1 MDRSALTARLGSEAK
16 RLRPA
21 RNIGQS
27 FSLQRADIR
36 RLRQWPPAFGPAASA
51 QSAQPRS
58 ALSPSHAVSATRF
71 SIRKLTLRGTRTE
84 GTIQAGP
91 QGMFPAQRRECFHP
105 CGLAHESD
113 PTEFTGKRGIR
124 VLCCVQTGTR
134 NSTTSRQG
142 VTETIP
148 GRCGSSSRAP
158 PPSREVGKRLRKT
171 RPSGLR
177 SSARAGLPVACRQL
191 RASPFT
197 PLGRVHIVPGNR
209 AGPEGAPACK
219 HPKRLARPGG
229 LEPPTCGLE
238 VRCSIQLS

>member
-1 MDRSALTARLGSEAK
+1 MAAGFRAGRLGSV
-16 RLRPA
+16 RPA
-21 RNIGQS
+21 S
-27 FSLQRADIR
+27 FSSIAVPRRIGNPLFYPEADFAR
-36 RLRQWPPAFGPAASA
+36 YTNGGDNSSRSTRHV
-51 QSAQPRS
+51 PRS
-58 ALSPSHAVSATRF
+58 TPGVLSSLRLGSRIRSHR
-71 SIRKLTLRGTRTE
+71 I
-84 GTIQAGP
+84 
-91 QGMFPAQRRECFHP
+91 HW
-105 CGLAHESD
+105 
-113 PTEFTGKRGIR
+113 KRGIR
-124 VLCCVQTGTR
+124 VLCGVQTGTR
-134 NSTTSRQG
+134 NSKTSRQG

-158 PPSREVGKRLRKT
+158 PPFREVGKRLRKT

-177 SSARAGLPVACRQL
+177 SSAGAGLSVACRQL